1 MAENNPQ
8 NTPAQEAS
16 RVPER
21 AERLHK
27 LEELRQLGVEPY
39 PLSYPVDSRAAQ
51 VLAEPDRFMSEV
63 TVVSI
68 AGRIVAYRS
77 HGKSCFI
84 HLQDGSGRIQA
95 YVRKDIVGEAAYRA
109 FGLFDIG
116 DFVGV
121 KGPVFRT
128 RTGEVTIEVREV
140 ALLSKSL
147 LPLPEKY
154 HGLQDTDTRFRKRY
168 LDLIANPEVRE
179 LFVKRTQFLKALR
192 SFMDQRG
199 FMEVETP
206 VLEHIPGGADAEP
219 FVTHHNTLDID
230 LYLRISLELHLK
242 RLIVGGYE
250 RVYEVGRVFRN
261 EGMSPQHLQEFT
273 MMECYWAYA
282 DYMMMMDLVE
292 ELYCRMLEEVFGS
305 LQVKWQGQTLDF
317 KRPWPRY
324 DYRQLMLER
333 AGLDLDQYPTLE
345 SLVPKLKEKGIAPDP
360 KLGRGRLIDQLYKKL
375 VRPTLIQPCFLMDHP
390 VDVSPLAK
398 RHPGRPGY
406 VQRFQPMF
414 AGAEVGNAFSELN
427 DPLDQRARFE
437 EQARLRERG
446 DAEAQRY
453 DRDFV
458 EALEHGMPPCAGFGV
473 GIDRFFAIAAGA
485 ESVREVVFF
494 PTMKPESTNS

>member
-1 MAENNPQ
+1 MNDQANPEKDG
-8 NTPAQEAS
+8 QETS

-21 AERLHK
+21 AERLRK
-27 LEELRQLGVEPY
+27 LDELRRLGVEPY
-39 PLSYPVDSRAAQ
+39 PFKFEADSSAAQ
-51 VLAEPDRFMSEV
+51 ILAEPDRFISEGKPLAL
-63 TVVSI
+63 
-68 AGRIVAYRS
+68 AGRIVAVRS
-77 HGKSCFI
+77 HGKSCFL
-84 HLQDGSGRIQA
+84 HLLDGSGRIQA
-95 YVRKDIVGEAAYRA
+95 YVRRDVVGEPAYRA
-109 FGLFDIG
+109 FGLYDIG

-121 KGPVFRT
+121 KGPAFRT
-128 RTGEVTIEVREV
+128 RTGEVTIEAREIT
-140 ALLSKSL
+140 LLSKSL
-147 LPLPEKY
+147 LPLPEKF

-179 LFVKRTQFLKALR
+179 LFVKRTRFLKALR
-192 SFMDQRG
+192 SYMDERG

-219 FVTHHNTLDID
+219 FVTHHHTLDIE

-282 DYMMMMDLVE
+282 DYKMMMDLVE

-305 LQVKWQGQTLDF
+305 LQIKWQDQVLDF
-317 KRPWPRY
+317 KRPWPRH
-324 DYRQLMLER
+324 DYRRLLIER

-345 SLVPKLKEKGIAPDP
+345 SLIPKLKEKGIAPDP
-360 KLGRGRLIDQLYKKL
+360 KLGRGRLIDQLYKKI
-375 VRPTLIQPCFLMDHP
+375 VRPTLVQPCFLTDHP

-398 RHPGRPGY
+398 RHPDRPGY